1 MLKQTVESRGIKA
14 SRKLDAL
21 KKKRAYE
28 KVWTL
33 GSWSA

>member
-21 KKKRAYE
+21 KKNVPMKKSE
-28 KVWTL
+28 H
-33 GSWSA
+33 